1 MVSGGGFIS
10 TIFFD
15 ARFNALIPDM
25 HQPRNPLRQRN
36 LMQQI
41 QNSCVQLIESDVGKS
56 NE

>member
-41 QNSCVQLIESDVGKS
+41 QNSCVQRIEIDVGKR